1 MASLS
6 DIYRYVALQCR
17 VENRAVKGV
26 QGFVTIS
33 RQSGSVGIAVGE
45 KLELYLNKHLPG
57 RCPWTIFN
65 KNLVDEIVK
74 DHNLSSNVIPFLE
87 EKAVPGIEEAL
98 EEMLG
103 VHPPGSILVRD
114 TNDTINRLAKMG
126 RVIIVGH
133 GAAVITNKIAGGVH
147 VRLVGSLKK
156 RKDSTKE
163 NLKCNDRQAQDIIYK
178 EDKGRRGYLKQNFGK
193 DIDDP
198 LLYDLVINT
207 DLVSLTQAA
216 SLIGSLVIQKV
227 CNLTKGEI
235 SCQ

>member
-17 VENRAVKGV
+17 VENRAVKGI

-33 RQSGSVGIAVGE
+33 RQSGSVGITVGE
-45 KLELYLNKHLPG
+45 KLGLYLNKHLPG

-87 EKAVPGIEEAL
+87 EKAVPGIDEML

-103 VHPPGSILVRD
+103 VHPPESILVRD
-114 TNDTINRLAKMG
+114 TNDTIIRLAKMG

-133 GAAVITNKIAGGVH
+133 GAAVITNKIQGGVH

-163 NLKCNDRQAQDIIYK
+163 SLKCNDKEAEDIIYK
-178 EDKGRRGYLKQNFGK
+178 EDKGRSGYLKQNFGK
-193 DIDDP
+193 NIDDP

-216 SLIGSLVIQKV
+216 SLIGSLVIQKMGI
-227 CNLTKGEI
+227 T
-235 SCQ
+235 SSY

>member
-6 DIYRYVALQCR
+6 NIYRYLVLQCR
-17 VENRAVKGV
+17 VENRAAKGV

-33 RQSGSVGIAVGE
+33 RQSGSAGITVGV
-45 KLELYLNKHLPG
+45 KLELYLNKHLSG
-57 RCPWTIFN
+57 GCPWTVFN
-65 KNLVDEIVK
+65 KNLVDEIIK
-74 DHNLSSNVIPFLE
+74 DHNLSSSVIPFLE
-87 EKAVPGIEEAL
+87 EKAVPEIEGML

-103 VHPPGSILVRD
+103 VHPPEAILVRD
-114 TNDTINRLAKMG
+114 TNDTIMRLARMG
-126 RVIIVGH
+126 HAIIVGH
-133 GAAVITNKIAGGVH
+133 GAAVITNKIPRGVH

-163 NLKCNDRQAQDIIYK
+163 NLKCNDKGAEDIIYK

-216 SLIGSLVIQKV
+216 SLIGGLVVQKAIP
-227 CNLTKGEI
+227 L
-235 SCQ
+235 

>member
-26 QGFVTIS
+26 PGFVTIS
-33 RQSGSVGIAVGE
+33 RQSGSVGIAVGD
-45 KLELYLNKHLPG
+45 KLADYLNKHLPS
-57 RCPWTIFN
+57 RCPWTVFN
-65 KNLVDEIVK
+65 KNLVDEIIK
-74 DHNLSSNVIPFLE
+74 DHNLSSSVIPFLE
-87 EKAVPGIEEAL
+87 EKAVPEIEEML
-98 EEMLG
+98 EELLG
-103 VHPPGSILVRD
+103 VHPPQSILVRD
-114 TNDTINRLAKMG
+114 TNDTIIRLAKMG

-133 GAAVITNKIAGGVH
+133 GAAVITNKIPGGVH

-163 NLKCNDRQAQDIIYK
+163 NLKCNDKEVEDIIYK

-216 SLIGSLVIQKV
+216 SLIGDLVIQKV
-227 CNLTKGEI
+227 GITSSKV
-235 SCQ
+235 

>member
-6 DIYRYVALQCR
+6 DIYRYLAVQCR
-17 VENRAVKGV
+17 VENRVGKGV

-33 RQSGSVGIAVGE
+33 RQSGSAGIAVGE
-45 KLELYLNKHLPG
+45 KLGLYLNEHLPG
-57 RCPWTIFN
+57 ECLWTVFN
-65 KNLVDEIVK
+65 KNLVDEIIK
-74 DHNLSSNVIPFLE
+74 DHNLSSSVIPFLE
-87 EKAVPGIEEAL
+87 EKAVPEIEEML
-98 EEMLG
+98 EELLG
-103 VHPPGSILVRD
+103 VHPPQSILVRD
-114 TNDTINRLAKMG
+114 TNDTIIRLAKMG
-126 RVIIVGH
+126 HVIIVGH
-133 GAAVITNKIAGGVH
+133 GAAVITNKIPGGVH

-163 NLKCNDRQAQDIIYK
+163 NLKCNDKGAEDVIYK
-178 EDKGRRGYLKQNFGK
+178 EDEGRRGYLKQIFGK

-227 CNLTKGEI
+227 DIKSSPN
-235 SCQ
+235 